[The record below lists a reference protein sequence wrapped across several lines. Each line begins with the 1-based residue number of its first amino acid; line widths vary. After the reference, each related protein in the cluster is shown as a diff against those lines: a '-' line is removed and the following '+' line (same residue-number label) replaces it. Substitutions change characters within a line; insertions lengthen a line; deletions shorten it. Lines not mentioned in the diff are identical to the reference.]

1 MIKSRD
7 LIILV
12 VVLVALALVYF
23 LMTSSQ
29 ERQRNQ
35 SDTDPLLASE
45 FNPDDLERVVI
56 GFGDVPEAVVL
67 ENLPDGWVVRTAY
80 NHPASQARI
89 DGLLN
94 NLTDLAGEFRSDV
107 AEVLPDYGFS
117 DSTTLTIVAYAAELS
132 DPVVNLEIGK
142 KPERSQGNF
151 VKLPGDNAV
160 FLTRQSILSS
170 LGLYSDPAV
179 PQSKHFLELEVQ
191 RLERDDVEAITWSD
205 GDDVVSMVKEF
216 EIPEPDPTI
225 PDSLAVET
233 EIDRKVYEWK
243 LTAPERK
250 AALKTKGDG
259 ILGAVAT
266 IRAVDIVDPLA
277 DPAVYGLAEPVKT
290 ATVRLQDGSS
300 IDLAF
305 GDSREAVD
313 DQQAGTYLRVGDDST
328 VWIVSEY
335 LLNNIF
341 KTVTDLLPE
350 EDE

>member
-1 MIKSRD
+1 MMKSRD
-7 LIILV
+7 LILLV
-12 VVLVALALVYF
+12 VVLVALALVFF
-23 LMTSSQ
+23 LMKSSQ

-35 SDTDPLLASE
+35 SDTASLLASE
-45 FNPDDLERVVI
+45 FDQDDLERIVI
-56 GFGDVPEAVVL
+56 GFGDQAECVVL
-67 ENLPDGWVVRTAY
+67 ENLPDGWVVRTAH
-80 NHPASQARI
+80 NHPASQQRV
-89 DGLLN
+89 DGLLRS
-94 NLTDLAGEFRSDV
+94 LTDLAGEFRSDV

-117 DSTTLTIVAYAAELS
+117 DSTTLTIAAYAAELS

-151 VKLPGDNAV
+151 VKLPGSSAV
-160 FLTRQSILSS
+160 YLTRQSILSS
-170 LGLYSDPAV
+170 LGLYGGPAL
-179 PQSKHFLELEVQ
+179 PESKHFLELEAQ
-191 RLERDDVEAITWSD
+191 RLERDDIEAITWSD
-205 GDDVVSMVKEF
+205 GENVVSMVKEF
-216 EIPEPDPTI
+216 ELPEPDPAI
-225 PDSLAVET
+225 PDSLAMEP

-243 LTAPERK
+243 ITAPQRK

-277 DPAVYGLAEPVKT
+277 DPATYGLADPVKT
-290 ATVRLQDGSS
+290 VTVRLQDGST

-313 DQQAGTYLRVGDDST
+313 DQQAGTYLRIGDNST
-328 VWIVSEY
+328 VWVVSEY

-341 KTVTDLLPE
+341 KTVDDLLPA